1 MMGRIIKV
9 FSIVTLLPIVFFVM
23 FISFLMN
30 DISLLN
36 PFEWN
41 TAARFAVLVWV
52 MTVFCCLLGA
62 MQDGTN

>member
-1 MMGRIIKV
+1 MGRIIKF
-9 FSIVTLLPIVFFVM
+9 FSIITLLPIVLFAI

-36 PFEWN
+36 PFEWDF
-41 TAARFAVLVWV
+41 AARFAVLVWV
-52 MTVFCCLLGA
+52 MAVFCCLLGA